1 MKGLTR
7 LELKKII
14 HSNSAILLVIFF
26 LIILSSIVSISSV
39 DIIDN
44 NGEFYSGIG
53 GWKILS
59 EQAKVSDGYVTK
71 EYMLK
76 EKERYDRSNGKPY
89 IEGTRKEDRK
99 LGLKLVYPQDF
110 LFMTLNAPYGQDI
123 LTTYIDMNL
132 TEQEMEDFYVNWPK
146 TVIEVLKRTETP
158 YSDQEY
164 KLIYS
169 KAKAVEEPFY
179 YAYNMGWQA
188 FSNSLEQ
195 TWWGFAIFLSV
206 LFASAFQKNSTVG
219 MSEITL
225 YNRESRKRLYG
236 HKIFA
241 QLLFGASVY
250 LMYILSILLIVGVIY
265 GLHGWNSSIQFID
278 SMNIFSLKVWQGIL
292 FKIAVGLLA
301 TFIYVY
307 FISFLSLL
315 LKNDKGTIVVFTLL
329 EVLLTYKSNW
339 LANTSEVVFNLL
351 PQNFI
356 RGILSTNKLFFIGDQ
371 IVPYGFVTIMVG
383 CLYILIL
390 EFASKWLLRDYY
402 I

>member
-132 TEQEMEDFYVNWPK
+132 TEQEMEDFYANWPK
-146 TVIEVLKRTETP
+146 TVIEVLKKTETP

-278 SMNIFSLKVWQGIL
+278 SVNIFSFKVWQWIL

-315 LKNDKGTIVVFTLL
+315 LKNDKETIVVFTLL
-329 EVLLTYKSNW
+329 ELLLTYKSNW
-339 LANTSEVVFNLL
+339 LANTSEVAFNLL

-371 IVPYGFVTIMVG
+371 IVPYGFVTILIG

-390 EFASKWLLRDYY
+390 EFAGKWLLRNYY

>member
-89 IEGTRKEDRK
+89 IEGTRTEDRK

-132 TEQEMEDFYVNWPK
+132 TEQEMEDFYVNCK
-146 TVIEVLKRTETP
+146 AVIEALKRTETP

-225 YNRESRKRLYG
+225 YNRESRKKLYG

-241 QLLFGASVY
+241 QLLFGASIY

-390 EFASKWLLRDYY
+390 ELASKWLLRNYY